1 MRGHAAQLRRARGDL
16 KRITLGLTTM
26 VRELQNAE
34 VDESWKG
41 EKQSGQL
48 DREDDEDE
56 DEDGDDEDDGA

>member
-1 MRGHAAQLRRARGDL
+1 
-16 KRITLGLTTM
+16 M